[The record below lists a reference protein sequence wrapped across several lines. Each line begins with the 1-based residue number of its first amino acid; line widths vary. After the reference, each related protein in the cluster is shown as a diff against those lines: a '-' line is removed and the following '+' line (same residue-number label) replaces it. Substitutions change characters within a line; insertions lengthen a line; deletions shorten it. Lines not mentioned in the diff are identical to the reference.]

1 LPLRQRV
8 VGLVVMKKLVQLLGG
23 GLFLLIATMASAQ
36 VGNRYTLALNDV
48 ISITVFDEPDLTFPR
63 LTITES
69 GEISFP
75 YLGEIDVKGKTALQL
90 QEIIAERLKP
100 DYLVNPK
107 VTVSI
112 VEYRPFFLTGEVAKP
127 GSLSYQPGLT
137 LRQAITLA
145 GGMTERASASR
156 ITVISELEAGGA
168 KAAPIKVALDYLI
181 KPGDTITIEE
191 SFF

>member
-1 LPLRQRV
+1 
-8 VGLVVMKKLVQLLGG
+8 MKKLFQLFGWLMC
-23 GLFLLIATMASAQ
+23 LLLATKLAAQ
-36 VGNRYTLALNDV
+36 TGNRYTLALNDV
-48 ISITVFDEPDLTFPR
+48 ISITVFNEPDLSFPR

-75 YLGEIDVKGKTALQL
+75 YLGEINVKGKTAVQL
-90 QEIIAERLKP
+90 QEIIAEGLRP
-100 DYLVNPK
+100 DYLINPK
-107 VTVSI
+107 VTVTI
-112 VEYRPFFLTGEVAKP
+112 VEYRPFFLTGQVAKP
-127 GSLSYQPGLT
+127 GSLPYQPGLS

-156 ITVISELEAGGA
+156 ISVISELEAGGA
-168 KAAPIKVALDYLI
+168 KAESVKVGLDYLI